1 MRGFIMKRIIAL
13 VLSQAFIF
21 SAAFSQTPSTPRKLA
36 QENAPEDVIRITTAL
51 VQTDVV
57 ITDKNDQVIPD
68 LKLDDFELYENGKKQ
83 SIKFMEYVGVDSGRR
98 AEGTRPTGMAPG
110 EMAPE
115 LGARDLKRVFA
126 FVIDDLT
133 VPFQDLVYVRQALTN
148 FVDNQMQE
156 GDLVAIVR
164 TVGGKGLLQQFTSDR
179 QLLRRAIAQLN
190 VVTNPFQSYN
200 NPGFERAAGMAT
212 PLGGDPT
219 GATSADDLGGNLEG
233 QDIGGVE
240 DETARLF
247 RGLITLQTTN
257 YIIDSL
263 KQIPGRKSLVLISG
277 GIPIFETSSTGT
289 AYSSVSYVLNQL
301 TDNAVRAG
309 VVINTLDPRGLRASP
324 GVASFV
330 DTPAKSALGGGAT
343 DPAFGRGGSEALG
356 PTLAGGEEHIGLNT
370 LSTATG
376 GVSIANMN
384 NLKGGL
390 DKILSRSRG
399 YYLLAYTP
407 EDKFDNKFRKLQI
420 KVKRDGL
427 RVYSHSGYLARESK
441 TDNTSPTKERVILDA
456 AKSPLAKRD
465 VDLAANV
472 GYKLTADNKAAVDIN
487 LLIEARK
494 LSFTQSADGKQQ
506 ASFDVAGFLYDQFGK
521 LRGGFSET
529 VNTSLSPEDYQRA
542 LKEGLTYSAGTELP
556 SGYFQFRGVVREAGT
571 GKIGTIS
578 RYLEIPNLGNGKL
591 AMSTLYLFAVDASGK
606 GANAQPL
613 PMLSL
618 RQIPHSQELRYA
630 AVIYNAKRD
639 GNKIGIRTQL
649 VISQGNNILFKEPEQ
664 DVNTATDLTRVLK
677 VGQLGVSRV
686 KSGRYVLT
694 LIVTDPLGDKK
705 FRTVS
710 RSIDFTVTD

>member
-1 MRGFIMKRIIAL
+1 MKRIITL
-13 VLSQAFIF
+13 VLSHAFMF
-21 SAAFSQTPSTPRKLA
+21 SAAFSQTPGNPQKPS

-57 ITDKNDQVIPD
+57 VTDKNDQVIPD

-83 SIKFMEYVGVDSGRR
+83 SIKFMEYVGVETGRR
-98 AEGTRPTGMAPG
+98 TEGNRPPGVPTGDFAREP
-110 EMAPE
+110 A
-115 LGARDLKRVFA
+115 ARDLKRVFA

-133 VPFQDLVYVRQALTN
+133 VPFPALVYIRQALTD

-190 VVTNPFQSYN
+190 VVTNPFQAFN
-200 NPGFERAAGMAT
+200 NPAAEAAGNPRQPAQADGIASSQDVEADTSMQDV
-212 PLGGDPT
+212 GG
-219 GATSADDLGGNLEG
+219 A
-233 QDIGGVE
+233 Q
-240 DETARLF
+240 DETNRLF
-247 RGLITLQTTN
+247 RGLISLQTTN
-257 YIIDSL
+257 YLIDSL

-277 GIPIFETSSTGT
+277 GIPIFETTSTGT

-309 VVINTLDPRGLRASP
+309 VVISTLDPRGLKATP

-330 DTPAKSALGGGAT
+330 DTPARSALVGGP
-343 DPAFGRGGSEALG
+343 DPNFVQGGTALS
-356 PTLAGGEEHIGLNT
+356 PLLAGGNEHLSLNT
-370 LSTATG
+370 LSSATG
-376 GVSIANMN
+376 GVSISNVN
-384 NLKGGL
+384 DLKSGL
-390 DKILSRSRG
+390 GKILNRSRG

-427 RVYSHSGYLARESK
+427 RVYSHSGYLAKEDRATNE
-441 TDNTSPTKERVILDA
+441 PRTKELSILEA

-472 GYKLTADNKAAVDIN
+472 GYKLTGDNKAAVDIN
-487 LLIEARK
+487 LLIEAK
-494 LSFTQSADGKQQ
+494 NLSFTQSAGGKQQ
-506 ASFDVAGFLYDQFGK
+506 VSFDVAGFLYDQFGK

-542 LKEGLTYSAGTELP
+542 LKEGLTYSASTELP
-556 SGYFQFRGVVREAGT
+556 SGYFQFRAAVREAST

-591 AMSTLYLFAVDASGK
+591 AMSTLYLFAVDPPGK
-606 GANAQPL
+606 GANTQPL

-618 RQIPHSQELRYA
+618 RQIPHSQDLQYK

-649 VISQGNNILFKEPEQ
+649 IISQGSNVLFKEPEQ
-664 DVNTATDLTRVLK
+664 EANATDPTKVLK

-686 KSGRYVLT
+686 KAGRYVLT
-694 LIVTDPLGDKK
+694 LIVTDPFADKK

-710 RSIDFTVTD
+710 RSIDFTVTN

>member
-1 MRGFIMKRIIAL
+1 MKRIIAL
-13 VLSQAFIF
+13 ILSHAFIF
-21 SAAFSQTPSTPRKLA
+21 SAAFSQTGNPQKPS
-36 QENAPEDVIRITTAL
+36 QESEDVIRITTAL

-57 ITDKNDQVIPD
+57 VTDKNDQVVPD

-83 SIKFMEYVGVDSGRR
+83 SIKFMEYVSVDSGRR
-98 AEGTRPTGMAPG
+98 AEGNRPTGVSPG
-110 EMAPE
+110 DTASE
-115 LGARDLKRVFA
+115 LAARDLKRVFA
-126 FVIDDLT
+126 FVVDDLT
-133 VPFQDLVYVRQALTN
+133 VPSSDLVYVRQALTD

-156 GDLVAIVR
+156 GDLVAIIR
-164 TVGGKGLLQQFTSDR
+164 TVSGKGLLQQFTADR

-190 VVTNPFQSYN
+190 VVTNPFQAFN
-200 NPGFERAAGMAT
+200 NPSVETAVNPQPSRADGT
-212 PLGGDPT
+212 VNTQDLEVQDVGG
-219 GATSADDLGGNLEG
+219 A
-233 QDIGGVE
+233 Q
-240 DETARLF
+240 DETNRLF

-277 GIPIFETSSTGT
+277 GIPIFETTSTGT
-289 AYSSVSYVLNQL
+289 AYSSVSYFLNQL

-309 VVINTLDPRGLRASP
+309 VVISTLDPRGLKASP

-330 DTPAKSALGGGAT
+330 DTPARSALGVGGP
-343 DPAFGRGGSEALG
+343 DPNFITGGTALS
-356 PTLAGGEEHIGLNT
+356 PLLAGGNEHLSLNT
-370 LSTATG
+370 LSSATG
-376 GVSIANMN
+376 GVSIANVN
-384 NLKGGL
+384 DLKNGL
-390 DKILSRSRG
+390 GKIVNRSRG

-407 EDKFDNKFRKLQI
+407 EDKFDNKFRKFQI

-427 RVYSHSGYLARESK
+427 RVYNHSGYLAKEDRSTNVPE
-441 TDNTSPTKERVILDA
+441 TKERSILEA
-456 AKSPLAKRD
+456 AKSPLAQRD
-465 VDLAANV
+465 VDLAANI
-472 GYKLTADNKAAVDIN
+472 GYRLTADNKATVDIN
-487 LLIEARK
+487 LLIEGKK

-506 ASFDVAGFLYDQFGK
+506 VSFDVAGFLYDQYGK

-529 VNTSLSPEDYQRA
+529 VNTSLSPENYQKA
-542 LKEGLTYSAGTELP
+542 LKEGLTYAATTELP
-556 SGYFQFRGVVREAGT
+556 AGYFQFRAAVREAGT

-606 GANAQPL
+606 GASAPPL

-618 RQIPHSQELRYA
+618 RQIAHSQDLQYK

-664 DVNTATDLTRVLK
+664 EVNAGADLAKVLK
-677 VGQLGVSRV
+677 VGQLGVSHV
-686 KSGRYVLT
+686 KAGRYVLT
-694 LIVTDPLGDKK
+694 LVVTDTLADKR

-710 RSIDFTVTD
+710 RSIDFEVIN

>member
-1 MRGFIMKRIIAL
+1 MKRIIAL

-21 SAAFSQTPSTPRKLA
+21 SAAFSQTPSTPRNPL

-57 ITDKNDQVIPD
+57 VTDKNDQVIPD

-115 LGARDLKRVFA
+115 LGARDLKRAFA

-133 VPFQDLVYVRQALTN
+133 VPFSDLVYVRQALTD

-190 VVTNPFQSYN
+190 VVTNPFQAFN
-200 NPGFERAAGMAT
+200 NPPLEAAGNPRQPAQADGLAASQDVEADT
-212 PLGGDPT
+212 SIQGVGG
-219 GATSADDLGGNLEG
+219 E
-233 QDIGGVE
+233 Q
-240 DETARLF
+240 DETNRLF

-257 YIIDSL
+257 YLIDSL
-263 KQIPGRKSLVLISG
+263 KQLPGRKSLVLISG

-289 AYSSVSYVLNQL
+289 AYSSVSSVLNQL
-301 TDNAVRAG
+301 ADNAIRAG
-309 VVINTLDPRGLRASP
+309 VVINTLDPRGLKASP
-324 GVASFV
+324 GVASFA
-330 DTPAKSALGGGAT
+330 DTPGRSALGVGGP
-343 DPAFGRGGSEALG
+343 DPNFITGGTALG
-356 PTLAGGEEHIGLNT
+356 PLLAGGDEHLSLNT
-370 LSTATG
+370 LSSATG
-376 GVSIANMN
+376 GVSISNIN
-384 NLKGGL
+384 DLKNGL

-441 TDNTSPTKERVILDA
+441 ADNASPTKERVILDA
-456 AKSPLAKRD
+456 SKSPLAKRD

-529 VNTSLSPEDYQRA
+529 VSTSLSPEDYQRA

-556 SGYFQFRGVVREAGT
+556 SGYFQFRGVVREAST

-606 GANAQPL
+606 GATAQPL

-630 AVIYNAKRD
+630 TVIYNAKRD

-649 VISQGNNILFKEPEQ
+649 IISQGNNVLFKEPEQ
-664 DVNTATDLTRVLK
+664 EVNAATDLARVLK

-686 KSGRYVLT
+686 KAGRYVLT
-694 LIVTDPLGDKK
+694 LIVTDPLADKK

-710 RSIDFTVTD
+710 RSIDFTVMN